1 MRSPLSSP
9 DAAGSAR
16 ASVAASASASAS
28 DSVVP
33 AAATTAEPTIPSTP
47 SGDDL
52 LIVGPG
58 VLGSYLGLLWKT
70 RHPRANVVGQT
81 NTTTSHDKLKS
92 LGIAPRTSEE
102 AAGSSAKYPRVLF
115 AAPPSGSADF
125 VAEIEK
131 AISLWD
137 RDAPGACFV
146 YTGSAAVYDVD
157 DGSHCNEDSPLVQKG
172 KSERTDKLLA
182 AEDAVLGA
190 GGCVLRLAGLYHA
203 QRGAHTFF
211 LRMGTVDRWGGYT
224 VNLLHYE
231 DAARLAEA
239 VLSGAGLTGS
249 GDGGGGAPS
258 RCSPSPSPPSS
269 WRSRAFLGT
278 DGAPITFQDMCDA
291 AVASGSYKTSTPVK
305 FTAEEGASTSRGK
318 LMSNAATREALGG
331 EWQPKYSSFEAFVA
345 SGAVDVYGTDA
356 RLGGGVGAAH
366 AG

>member
-1 MRSPLSSP
+1 MPSPVPSS
-9 DAAGSAR
+9 DAAAGGAAR
-16 ASVAASASASAS
+16 ASSVAASASASANS
-28 DSVVP
+28 
-33 AAATTAEPTIPSTP
+33 ATESPTIPSTP

-70 RHPRANVVGQT
+70 KHPHANVVGQT
-81 NTTTSHDKLKS
+81 NTKTSHEKLKS
-92 LGIAPRTSEE
+92 LGIAPRTNEE
-102 AAGSSAKYPRVLF
+102 AVGVSAKYPRVLF

-125 VAEIEK
+125 VAEIQK

-137 RDAPGACFV
+137 KDAPGACFV

-157 DGSHCNEDSPLVQKG
+157 DGSQCNEDSPLVK
-172 KSERTDKLLA
+172 KKTSERTDKLLA
-182 AEDAVLGA
+182 AENAVLGA

-231 DAARLAEA
+231 DAASLAEA
-239 VLSGAGLTGS
+239 VLSGAGLGLGTS
-249 GDGGGGAPS
+249 NSAH
-258 RCSPSPSPPSS
+258 SS

-291 AVASGSYKTSTPVK
+291 AVASGVYKTSAPVT
-305 FTAEEGASTSRGK
+305 FTAAEAAATSRGK

-331 EWQPKYSSFEAFVA
+331 EWKPKYSSFEAFVA

>member
-1 MRSPLSSP
+1 MASPLSLAVA
-9 DAAGSAR
+9 DAATAGAAAR
-16 ASVAASASASAS
+16 PSSVAASASASAAS
-28 DSVVP
+28 ASLPQSVIP
-33 AAATTAEPTIPSTP
+33 ASP

-70 RHPRANVVGQT
+70 KHPQANVVGQT
-81 NTTTSHDKLKS
+81 NTTTSHEKLKS
-92 LGIAPRTSEE
+92 LGIAPRTNEE
-102 AAGSSAKYPRVLF
+102 AAGSSSAKYPRVLF

-125 VAEIEK
+125 VADITK
-131 AISLWD
+131 ALSLWD
-137 RDAPGACFV
+137 KEAPGACLV

-157 DGSHCNEDSPLVQKG
+157 DGSQCNEDSPLVREG
-172 KSERTDKLLA
+172 AGERTDKLLA
-182 AEDAVLGA
+182 AEAAVLGA
-190 GGCVLRLAGLYHA
+190 RGCVLRLAGLYHA

-231 DAARLAEA
+231 DAASLAEA
-239 VLSGAGLTGS
+239 VLSGAGLSSGS
-249 GDGGGGAPS
+249 SGSTA
-258 RCSPSPSPPSS
+258 PPSS

-291 AVASGSYKTSTPVK
+291 AVASGVYKTSSPVK
-305 FTAEEGASTSRGK
+305 FTADKAPATSRGK

-331 EWQPKYSSFEAFVA
+331 AWSPKYSSFEVFVA
-345 SGAVDVYGTDA
+345 SGAVDVYAADE

>member
-1 MRSPLSSP
+1 M
-9 DAAGSAR
+9 
-16 ASVAASASASAS
+16 
-28 DSVVP
+28 
-33 AAATTAEPTIPSTP
+33 
-47 SGDDL
+47 
-52 LIVGPG
+52 
-58 VLGSYLGLLWKT
+58 
-70 RHPRANVVGQT
+70 
-81 NTTTSHDKLKS
+81 
-92 LGIAPRTSEE
+92 
-102 AAGSSAKYPRVLF
+102 LF

-131 AISLWD
+131 AISLWE

-157 DGSHCNEDSPLVQKG
+157 DGSHCNEDSPLVKKG
-172 KSERTDKLLA
+172 EQREDRQA
-182 AEDAVLGA
+182 ARGRRRRARRRGLRP
-190 GGCVLRLAGLYHA
+190 RLAGLYHA

-249 GDGGGGAPS
+249 GDDGGGAPS

-331 EWQPKYSSFEAFVA
+331 QWQPKYSSFEAFVA

>member
-1 MRSPLSSP
+1 MPSVVGGASDVSASS
-9 DAAGSAR
+9 
-16 ASVAASASASAS
+16 AASAAASP
-28 DSVVP
+28 SVSGSVIP
-33 AAATTAEPTIPSTP
+33 ANP

-58 VLGSYLGLLWKT
+58 VLGSYLGLLWKLK
-70 RHPRANVVGQT
+70 HPQANVVGQT
-81 NTTTSHDKLKS
+81 NTTTSHEKLRS
-92 LGIAPRTSEE
+92 LGIAPRTNEE
-102 AAGSSAKYPRVLF
+102 QAKAATTATAKYPRVLF

-125 VAEIEK
+125 VSEIKK
-131 AISLWD
+131 AIALWD
-137 RDAPGACFV
+137 KDAPGACFV

-157 DGSHCNEDSPLVQKG
+157 DGSQCNEDSPLVKKG
-172 KSERTDKLLA
+172 TSERTDKLLA
-182 AEDAVLGA
+182 AEEAVLSA

-231 DAARLAEA
+231 DAAGLAEA
-239 VLSGAGLTGS
+239 VLSGAGLTTTTTGS
-249 GDGGGGAPS
+249 SKSGS
-258 RCSPSPSPPSS
+258 PSS

-291 AVASGSYKTSTPVK
+291 AVASGVYKTSSPVE
-305 FTAEEGASTSRGK
+305 FTAKEAAATSRGK

-331 EWQPKYSSFEAFVA
+331 EWKPKYSSFEAFVA

>member
-1 MRSPLSSP
+1 MPSPVPPPSS
-9 DAAGSAR
+9 DAAGEKSR
-16 ASVAASASASAS
+16 ASIAASASATESS
-28 DSVVP
+28 S
-33 AAATTAEPTIPSTP
+33 TIPANP

-58 VLGSYLGLLWKT
+58 VLGSYLGLLWK
-70 RHPRANVVGQT
+70 RKHPEANVVGQT
-81 NTTTSHDKLKS
+81 NTEASHDKLRS
-92 LGIAPRTSEE
+92 LGIAPRTNEQ
-102 AAGSSAKYPRVLF
+102 AAASGNSAKYPRVLF

-125 VAEIEK
+125 VGEIKK

-137 RDAPGACFV
+137 KDAPGACFV

-157 DGSHCNEDSPLVQKG
+157 DGSQCNEDSPLVKKG
-172 KSERTDKLLA
+172 TSERTDKLLA

-231 DAARLAEA
+231 DAATLAEA
-239 VLSGAGLTGS
+239 VLSGAGLS
-249 GDGGGGAPS
+249 SDDQS
-258 RCSPSPSPPSS
+258 SSSSS
-269 WRSRAFLGT
+269 WRSKALLGT

-291 AVASGSYKTSTPVK
+291 AVASGVYKSASAPVK
-305 FTAEEGASTSRGK
+305 FTADEAAATSRGK

-331 EWQPKYSSFEAFVA
+331 AWKPKYSSFEAFVA
-345 SGAVDVYGTDA
+345 SGAVDIYGTDA

>member
-1 MRSPLSSP
+1 M
-9 DAAGSAR
+9 
-16 ASVAASASASAS
+16 AASASNPASAS
-28 DSVVP
+28 SVSVS
-33 AAATTAEPTIPSTP
+33 ESVIPSTP

-58 VLGSYLGLLWKT
+58 VLGSYLGLLWKAK
-70 RHPRANVVGQT
+70 HPRANVVGQT
-81 NTTTSHDKLKS
+81 NTETSHEKLRA
-92 LGIAPRTSEE
+92 LGIAPRTNQGVSPGVAA
-102 AAGSSAKYPRVLF
+102 AAGGKYPRVLF

-125 VAEIEK
+125 VGEIQK
-131 AISLWD
+131 AIALWD
-137 RDAPGACFV
+137 KDAPGACFV

-157 DGSHCNEDSPLVQKG
+157 DGSQCNEDSPLVKKG
-172 KSERTDKLLA
+172 ASERTDKLLA
-182 AEDAVLGA
+182 AEDAVLSA

-239 VLSGAGLTGS
+239 VLSGAGLS
-249 GDGGGGAPS
+249 SSSSNDS
-258 RCSPSPSPPSS
+258 SSSSSSS
-269 WRSRAFLGT
+269 WRSKAFLGT

-291 AVASGSYKTSTPVK
+291 AVASGVYKTSSPVK
-305 FTAEEGASTSRGK
+305 FTAEEAAATSWGK

-331 EWQPKYSSFEAFVA
+331 VWQPKYSSFEAFVA
-345 SGAVDVYGTDA
+345 SGAVDLYGTDA